1 MTFPE
6 VTVSTKSSSA
16 QVDQGADLAAMAAD
30 MAAAARAFVESVQA
44 VAAGSSPDETVS
56 ILLLELSSLLAA
68 GSPLGAIV
76 DVVPEERFEPDAG
89 YEVDVDLVRSRLR
102 DLLGPADNYVEVFDP
117 YAIAEVVPAR
127 LSDDLADICSD
138 LLHGLSHHLAGREF
152 EALWWWQFSYLS
164 TWGPGAS
171 AALRALQSLIAHVRL
186 DVPMEPET
194 DPPLADVVELAE
206 G

>member
-1 MTFPE
+1 M
-6 VTVSTKSSSA
+6 STETPSTALSS
-16 QVDQGADLAAMAAD
+16 GADLEAMAAD
-30 MAAAARAFVESVQA
+30 MAVAARSFVESIQA

-76 DVVPEERFEPDAG
+76 DVVPDERFEPDAG
-89 YEVDVDLVRSRLR
+89 YEVDVDLVRARLHE
-102 DLLGPADNYVEVFDP
+102 LLGPADDYLEVFDP

-138 LLHGLSHHLAGREF
+138 LLHGMSHYLAGREL

-164 TWGPGAS
+164 TWGTGAS

-186 DVPMEPET
+186 DVPMEPESAL
-194 DPPLADVVELAE
+194 PLAEVVELPE

>member
-1 MTFPE
+1 M
-6 VTVSTKSSSA
+6 STKSPSTG
-16 QVDQGADLAAMAAD
+16 VHQGADLEAMATD
-30 MAAAARAFVESVQA
+30 MALAARSFVESVQA
-44 VAAGSSPDETVS
+44 LADGGSPDQTVS

-68 GSPLGAIV
+68 GAPLGAIM
-76 DVVPEERFEPDAG
+76 DVEPEERFEPDAG

-102 DLLGPADNYVEVFDP
+102 DLLGPADDYLEIFDP

-127 LSDDLADICSD
+127 LSDDLADVCSD
-138 LLHGLSHHLAGREF
+138 LLHGLSHHLAGRSP

-186 DVPMEPET
+186 DVPMEPESEL
-194 DPPLADVVELAE
+194 PLGEVVALAE
-206 G
+206 D

>member
-1 MTFPE
+1 M
-6 VTVSTKSSSA
+6 STKSVRT
-16 QVDQGADLAAMAAD
+16 QPEQGIDLDGMATD
-30 MAAAARAFVESVQA
+30 TA
-44 VAAGSSPDETVS
+44 VAARSFVEAVQSVAGGGSPDETVS

-68 GSPLGAIV
+68 GAPLGAIV

-102 DLLGPADNYVEVFDP
+102 DLLGPADDYVEIFDP
-117 YAIAEVVPAR
+117 YAVAEVVPAR

-138 LLHGLSHHLAGREF
+138 LLHGLSHHLAGRTQ

-164 TWGPGAS
+164 TWGPAAS

-186 DVPMEPET
+186 DVPMEAET
-194 DPPLADVVELAE
+194 DLPLADVVELTE